1 MKTIQTQR
9 NSIVQLGTFLFGPRV
24 LVPWHST
31 RLFSWAY
38 LDNNSIWKLPT
49 LVKRGHIKQLG
60 TGHWKNEHSDD
71 LVRPPQMHGYHPPVT
86 RVPKKPRDGPIWNP
100 TSNRHYYCEVCS
112 FKLGHSSMNLRGFVC
127 LSSWSENVSQKT

>member
-1 MKTIQTQR
+1 MNLKINYYENNPDTAQLYCPIR
-9 NSIVQLGTFLFGPRV
+9 NFFIWPSRFGS
-24 LVPWHST
+24 LA
-31 RLFSWAY
+31 LDKAFFSWAY

-127 LSSWSENVSQKT
+127 ISS